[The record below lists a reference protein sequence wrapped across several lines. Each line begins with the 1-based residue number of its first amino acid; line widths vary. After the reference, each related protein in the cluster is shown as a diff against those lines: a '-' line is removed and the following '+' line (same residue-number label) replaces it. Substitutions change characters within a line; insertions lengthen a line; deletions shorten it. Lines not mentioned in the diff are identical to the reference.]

1 MLNYWELPVRAL
13 LIGETSRDL
22 ARVGRTLADHGWQV
36 EQERWLDPDQIPAIA
51 RSLDLIVAGVTLV
64 DEGLGELLQQIRQAG
79 CDAIVI
85 VLGEFSVE
93 ERIRALNAGADEFL
107 RRESPGAM
115 LLGRV
120 LALLRLRSGRF
131 KSHFQLG
138 DLQLDLIHR
147 QVNRAGR
154 EISLSKREFQLL
166 VLLAQHAG
174 QTVSRSLLIEQLWGQ
189 SQGPDD
195 NTLDT
200 YVSRLRRKL
209 DGPFSEKLVATVRG
223 VGYRL
228 VAVR

>member
-1 MLNYWELPVRAL
+1 MRAL
-13 LIGETSRDL
+13 LIGEAHQDL
-22 ARVGRTLADHGWQV
+22 VRVGRTLTDHGWQAD
-36 EQERWLDPDQIPAIA
+36 QQRWLEREQIRHRAL
-51 RSLDLIVAGVTLV
+51 SLDLIVVGVTLV
-64 DEGLGELLQQIRQAG
+64 DDSLQELLQQIRLAS

-107 RRESPGAM
+107 RRESPGSM
-115 LLGRV
+115 LLSRV

-131 KSHFQLG
+131 RSHYQVG
-138 DLQLDLIHR
+138 DLHLDLIHR

-154 EISLSKREFQLL
+154 ELALSQREFQLL
-166 VLLAQHAG
+166 VMLAQYAG
-174 QTVSRSLLIEQLWGQ
+174 KTVSRSFLIEQLWGQ
-189 SQGPDD
+189 GQGLDD

-209 DGPFSEKLVATVRG
+209 DGPFEEKLVVTVRG

-228 VAVR
+228 TAAHQSEAL